1 MTNPVAFSL
10 ENAIATLTMDD
21 GKANALAP
29 AMSAG
34 LNDGLD
40 RAAAEGARA
49 VIIRGRPGLLC
60 GGFDLK
66 IIRGD
71 DDALREA
78 MRDAGMALL
87 RRLYLSP
94 LPIIFACTG
103 HSVAA
108 GALLLLAGDT
118 RIGVRGD
125 FKIGLNETS
134 IGLALPI
141 TGLELAR
148 DRLEETMLTRATIQ
162 AELFTPDSAAAMGYL
177 DKAVDA
183 TAFDA
188 TVLAAA
194 TALAALDPA
203 AYAETKRRL
212 RQATLDRISAM
223 E

>member
-1 MTNPVAFSL
+1 MSGPVSVSISDD
-10 ENAIATLTMDD
+10 IATLTMDD

-34 LNDGLD
+34 LNAGLD
-40 RAAAEGARA
+40 EAEAKDARI
-49 VIIRGRPGLLC
+49 VVIRGRPGVLC

-71 DDALREA
+71 DEA
-78 MRDAGMALL
+78 AKAGMRDAGMKLL
-87 RRLYLSP
+87 KRLYMLPAP
-94 LPIIFACTG
+94 LIIACTG

-108 GALLLLAGDT
+108 GGLLLLTGDT

-125 FKIGLNETS
+125 FTIGLNETR
-134 IGLALPI
+134 IGLALPV

-148 DRLEETMLTRATIQ
+148 DRLEETAVTRAVIQ
-162 AELFTPDSAAAMGYL
+162 AELYDPERAATVGYL
-177 DKAVDA
+177 DQAVDA
-183 TAFDA
+183 GAFDLA
-188 TVLAAA
+188 IADAAA
-194 TALAALDPA
+194 LSALDQA

-212 RQATLDRISAM
+212 RQPTLNRIAAA

>member
-1 MTNPVAFSL
+1 MSGPVSVSISDD
-10 ENAIATLTMDD
+10 IATLTMDD

-34 LNDGLD
+34 LNAGLD
-40 RAAAEGARA
+40 EAEAKDARI
-49 VIIRGRPGLLC
+49 VVIRGRPGVLC

-71 DDALREA
+71 DEA
-78 MRDAGMALL
+78 AKAGMRDAGMKLL
-87 RRLYLSP
+87 KRLYMLPAP
-94 LPIIFACTG
+94 LIIACTG

-108 GALLLLAGDT
+108 GGLLLLTGDT

-125 FKIGLNETS
+125 FTIGLNETR
-134 IGLALPI
+134 IGLALPV

-148 DRLEETMLTRATIQ
+148 DRLEETAVTRAVIQ
-162 AELFTPDSAAAMGYL
+162 AELYDPERAATVGYL
-177 DKAVDA
+177 DQAVDA
-183 TAFDA
+183 GAFD
-188 TVLAAA
+188 LAIADAA
-194 TALAALDPA
+194 EALSALDQA

-212 RQATLDRISAM
+212 RQPTLNRIAAA